1 MPRNEHR
8 NVATR
13 MLLAEQ
19 RAQRQTIIQGLIEQR
34 FGPLDTKLVERL
46 ERASMD
52 KLNRLALR
60 VNRVQSLDEV
70 FAGEPG

>member
-1 MPRNEHR
+1 MPRNEHM

-46 ERASMD
+46 ERTSMD

-60 VNRVQSLDEV
+60 VNRVQSVDEV
-70 FAGEPG
+70 FASEPG